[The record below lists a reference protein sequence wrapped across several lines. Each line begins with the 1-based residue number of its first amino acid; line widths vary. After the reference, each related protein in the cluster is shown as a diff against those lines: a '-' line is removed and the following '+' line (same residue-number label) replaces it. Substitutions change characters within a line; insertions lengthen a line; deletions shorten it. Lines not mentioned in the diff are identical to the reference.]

1 MSANLT
7 WPLVI
12 PILWFSLHSH
22 LHVFNGNTFKM
33 ASLID
38 NYEQEYAVLTA
49 DITAK
54 IGRIRTQN
62 SNERRTFVQDVDR
75 QIKDAQELLEQMELE
90 VRGVTGAS
98 RDRLRGRV
106 ESHRVELKRL
116 TQEFQSAKKPKEDSI
131 ELSRDDSWDNSITED
146 QKERLLDASD
156 RIDRSG
162 RTLQNGYRM
171 VLETEEIGSQVLKEL
186 HSQRETIQRGRG
198 RLRDTDAELGRGSR
212 LLSGMI
218 FRNLQQRFI
227 LAAVALMLI
236 IVGCVVV
243 YYSFKSKS

>member
-1 MSANLT
+1 
-7 WPLVI
+7 
-12 PILWFSLHSH
+12 
-22 LHVFNGNTFKM
+22 M

-38 NYEQEYAVLTA
+38 NYEQQYAVLTA

-54 IGRIRTQN
+54 IGRIRTQ
-62 SNERRTFVQDVDR
+62 SGNERRTFIQDVDR
-75 QIKDAQELLEQMELE
+75 QIEEAQELLEQMELE
-90 VRGVTGAS
+90 VRGVNRTA

-106 ESHRVELKRL
+106 ESHRAELKRL
-116 TQEFQSAKKPKEDSI
+116 TQEFQSAKKPREESIEINKEDSW
-131 ELSRDDSWDNSITED
+131 ESSITED
-146 QKERLLDASD
+146 QKKRLLDSSEQ
-156 RIDRSG
+156 IERSG

-198 RLRDTDAELGRGSR
+198 RLRETDAELGRGSR

-218 FRNLQQRFI
+218 FRNLQQRII
-227 LAAVALMLI
+227 LAAVALTLI